1 MINFIIVDKFR
12 SKKLKKNKKLE
23 LASVILYF
31 NTPKKT
37 KKCLEAC
44 FNSIAIDQQIIL
56 VDNNSLISPIEDLLS
71 KIELPDNLIVI
82 KNKSNIGFSAGVNVG
97 IKYALE
103 NFNPKYIS
111 IINSD
116 LYVEKNALYLALKK
130 LNNLKGILPIG
141 ALTAKILFEDKKYI
155 WQAGGYINLLTM
167 SGIPTGLN
175 KKDSEEFSK
184 PSLTG
189 WASGAFSIFPSEVLK
204 DVGLFSEDFFFGQEE
219 WDLSLR
225 LIKKGYQIY
234 YDPDVIATHS
244 VGGSYKKSH
253 PVLNTFN
260 GYCNKVIM
268 AKKHFSKTKY
278 LIWLSIFEIR
288 TFLISIPLSIKHSN
302 SFEDI
307 FIQLKAIYLSL
318 LFSPFINKTD
328 NKLLR
333 KTSKLIGVS
342 KTWPNY
348 WGTNNKKGTIVVH
361 SGRRDN
367 YQVATALYKNN
378 SLKFLITDFY
388 LPDNKY
394 LRRCLLLFSGILPR
408 IKNRS
413 QGELPSSKVI
423 FSKTALFFSMISRI
437 FKNLRIV
444 NHFEEIHDYFLARKA
459 NKLALKYDCN
469 IISYST
475 YASRSFKNIKNKKIL
490 YQMHPYVDYIRK
502 RLSKE
507 HKNNPLPKSTL
518 SEYEF
523 RIYKKTLINLRK
535 EPYLSDYIICPSKFC
550 QSTLPKLSKEIEQIC
565 LPYGTR
571 IKSNKYKIR
580 NNSKFQVLFIG
591 SLCQR
596 KGVSYFL
603 EVADH
608 LKNKQIDFK
617 IITRSIE
624 DQYLNKKALK
634 MKNVEIIFDANN
646 EELEEILSDSHIFL
660 FPSLIEGFGHVI
672 LETMSFGMV
681 PIVSP
686 YSIGPEII
694 KDSHNGYVLEP
705 KDKLNISDKI
715 NSLFENKKLFN
726 RISKNSYKS
735 SNLFTEKL
743 FQENFTNFM
752 KEYIY

>member
-1 MINFIIVDKFR
+1 MKPIK
-12 SKKLKKNKKLE
+12 E
-23 LASVILYF
+23 LDLCSVILYY

-44 FNSIAIDQQIIL
+44 FDSELINQEIIL
-56 VDNNSLISPIEDLLS
+56 VDNKSLVNPIEELLS
-71 KIELPDNLIVI
+71 EINLPDNLTII
-82 KNKSNIGFSAGVNVG
+82 RNESNLGFSAGVNVG
-97 IKYALE
+97 IRYALR
-103 NFNPKYIS
+103 NFHPKYIS

-116 LYVEKNALYLALKK
+116 LYVEKNALNLALKK
-130 LNNLKGILPIG
+130 LNTFEDLLPIG
-141 ALTAKILFEDKKYI
+141 ALTAKILFEDRKYI
-155 WQAGGYINLLTM
+155 WQAGGYINRLTM
-167 SGIPTGLN
+167 SGIPKGLN
-175 KKDSEEFSK
+175 RKDSKEYSK

-189 WASGAFSIFPSEVLK
+189 WASGAFSVFPAKVLK
-204 DVGLFSEDFFFGQEE
+204 EVGLFSEDFFFGQEE

-225 LIKKGYQIY
+225 LIKNGYLIY
-234 YDPDVIATHS
+234 YSPEVVATHS

-268 AKKHFSKTKY
+268 AKKHFSKPRY
-278 LIWLSIFEIR
+278 LIWLIIFEIR

-307 FIQLKAIYLSL
+307 LIQLKAIYLSL
-318 LFSPFINKTD
+318 LLSPFIKKTD
-328 NKLLR
+328 NELL
-333 KTSKLIGVS
+333 KNTSKLIGVS

-348 WGTNNKKGTIVVH
+348 WGVSNKKQTIVVH

-367 YQVATALYKNN
+367 YQVATALHKDN

-388 LPDNKY
+388 LPDSKY
-394 LRRCLLLFSGILPR
+394 LRKFLFLFSAFLPR
-408 IKNRS
+408 IRNRF
-413 QGELPSSKVI
+413 QYELPSSKVI
-423 FSKTALFFSMISRI
+423 ISKRALFFSVISRI
-437 FKNLRIV
+437 LKNFHIL

-502 RLSKE
+502 RLFKE
-507 HKNNPLPKSTL
+507 HKKNPLPKSTL

-523 RIYKKTLINLRK
+523 RIYKKTLNNLRK
-535 EPYLSDYIICPSKFC
+535 EPYLSDFIICPSKFC
-550 QSTLPKLSKEIEQIC
+550 QSTLPKLRNNIEQIC

-571 IKSNKYKIR
+571 MKSNKYKIR
-580 NNSKFQVLFIG
+580 DDNKFNVLFIG

-596 KGVSYFL
+596 KGISYFL
-603 EVADH
+603 DVANN
-608 LKNKQIDFK
+608 LKNKQINFK
-617 IITRSIE
+617 IITRSID
-624 DQYLNKKALK
+624 DQYLNKKATK
-634 MKNVEIIFDANN
+634 MKNVEIIYDANK
-646 EELEEILSDSHIFL
+646 EELEEFLSDSHIFL

-686 YSIGPEII
+686 YSIAPEII
-694 KDSHNGYVLEP
+694 EDNNNGYIFEP
-705 KDKLNISDKI
+705 NDILNISDKI
-715 NSLFENKKLFN
+715 NCLFEDKNLFN
-726 RISKNSYKS
+726 KLSKNSYKS
-735 SNLFTEKL
+735 SNIFTEKL
-743 FQENFTNFM
+743 FQENFINFM
-752 KEYIY
+752 KENIY